1 MSETIPAY
9 QCQWKT
15 RIVPAFFAIKNIQ
28 NLGKDAW
35 SRRQR
40 GCSEQG
46 RERLLGTV
54 DGKSAPGG
62 QGRGLSGGT
71 GMLRAEAGKAVRGA
85 RSRRAQSFWRRERTC
100 LRFGARSRRARSFRS
115 VARVRRDT
123 RSGGAVGWGSSRR
136 FEAVGDL
143 LHRIATTVK
152 QEVRVILIVGTSC
165 PKAGLPRN
173 RATRCG
179 ADRSVSEG
187 YGEEGWSHRG

>member
-1 MSETIPAY
+1 M
-9 QCQWKT
+9 
-15 RIVPAFFAIKNIQ
+15 
-28 NLGKDAW
+28 LGTGGREAA
-35 SRRQR
+35 RNR
-40 GCSEQG
+40 GERDCSEQLTEKAL
-46 RERLLGTV
+46 RA
-54 DGKSAPGG
+54 GKGEGAQG
-62 QGRGLSGGT
+62 GRGCFGRKREKLFKGPVPD
-71 GMLRAEAGKAVRGA
+71 AHGA
-85 RSRRAQSFWRRERTC
+85 FDFADNGRKFIE
-100 LRFGARSRRARSFRS
+100 ARSRRARSFRS

-143 LHRIATTVK
+143 LHRIGTTVK

>member
-9 QCQWKT
+9 RCQWKT
-15 RIVPAFFAIKNIQ
+15 RIVPVFFAIKNIQ
-28 NLGKDAW
+28 KLGKDAW
-35 SRRQR
+35 NRRQR

-62 QGRGLSGGT
+62 QGRGRSGWKRGCF
-71 GMLRAEAGKAVRGA
+71 GRKREKLFEGPVPDARRAFGAVRVQRG
-85 RSRRAQSFWRRERTC
+85 
-100 LRFGARSRRARSFRS
+100 
-115 VARVRRDT
+115 T

>member
-9 QCQWKT
+9 RCQWKT
-15 RIVPAFFAIKNIQ
+15 RIVPVFFAIKNIQ
-28 NLGKDAW
+28 KLGKDTW
-35 SRRQR
+35 NRRQR

-62 QGRGLSGGT
+62 QGRGRSGGA
-71 GMLRAEAGKAVRGA
+71 GMLRAEAGKAV
-85 RSRRAQSFWRRERTC
+85 Q
-100 LRFGARSRRARSFRS
+100 GARSRRARSFRS
-115 VARVRRDT
+115 VARVHRDT

>member
-1 MSETIPAY
+1 M
-9 QCQWKT
+9 
-15 RIVPAFFAIKNIQ
+15 
-28 NLGKDAW
+28 LGAGG
-35 SRRQR
+35 RGAARNRGER

-62 QGRGLSGGT
+62 QGRGRSGG
-71 GMLRAEAGKAVRGA
+71 RGCFG
-85 RSRRAQSFWRRERTC
+85 RKREKLFEGPVPDAHGAFDFADNGRK
-100 LRFGARSRRARSFRS
+100 FIEARSRRARSFRS

-143 LHRIATTVK
+143 LHRIGTTVK
-152 QEVRVILIVGTSC
+152 QEARVILIVGTSC